1 MTIKGRVWKYGDSV
15 DTDLIF
21 PAKYCYTLKD
31 PEEMGQHALEGLDPE
46 FSGSVQPGDVI
57 VAGRNF
63 GCGSSREQ
71 AVLSLIAKGVGAVV
85 ARSFGRIFY
94 RNSINNALP
103 AITCPEAVDGLE
115 TGDEVEIDLE
125 QGRVCSGGRE
135 FAFAPL
141 PEAVRGIFEA
151 GGLIPYTRRRL
162 GLEK

>member
-1 MTIKGRVWKYGDSV
+1 MSVKGRVWKYGDSI

-21 PAKYCYTLKD
+21 PAKYCYTVSD
-31 PEEMGQHALEGLDPE
+31 PDEMGQHALEGLDPD
-46 FSGSVQPGDVI
+46 FGAGVQPGDVI

-71 AVLSLIAKGVGAVV
+71 AVLTLVAKGIGAVV

-94 RNSINNALP
+94 RNCINNALP
-103 AITCPEAVDGLE
+103 AITCPEAVEALE
-115 TGDEVEIDLE
+115 EGDRIEID
-125 QGRVCSGGRE
+125 
-135 FAFAPL
+135 FAKGQIRGDKGTFSFPPL
-141 PEAVRGIFEA
+141 PEAVRGIFDA